1 MPEIAPDPRAISPN
15 AGIKGGKPAGATPY
29 RANGPKFIGKQTD
42 IASLAPPRE
51 AEPES
56 QKGIDLSGRAK
67 IIFAAGR
74 GKTGKT
80 TCSAGSPKSP
90 S

>member
-15 AGIKGGKPAGATPY
+15 GSIQGGKPAGATPY